1 MEGNSSGRQTDLD
14 STDRLPTLSEDT
26 LVELDRIRTSNGLDD
41 TAALE
46 QSLAQLREALGDETE
61 RSCQLETRLDNQ
73 EQAIARLQADFE
85 REAQQNSAAR
95 TSAETATS
103 QAQATRALVGKVQIA
118 LRSLHARIASL
129 ETYIA
134 GRPEGWREME
144 QALHSKSIRVAEAE
158 AQLAEKITLLAQE
171 LAADAGNPEPD
182 LDLPD
187 ADAPKTDLPDA
198 DAPKTDPPASE
209 AHDVEAHGTQVHPA
223 NMLTGD
229 DTLLEPLPSAD
240 VTSTLREA
248 LTESAPES
256 SDHDEPEIAAAA
268 GSSALVGGTPDTPI
282 AYSIDKDSITIGR
295 DPAADITIPI
305 ESVSRI
311 HAIVTREGN
320 EMIIE
325 DHASTN
331 GVFVNA
337 VRVQRKALAN
347 GDEVLLGDSQFRY
360 FGGEVHD

>member
-187 ADAPKTDLPDA
+187 ADAPKTDL
-198 DAPKTDPPASE
+198 
-209 AHDVEAHGTQVHPA
+209 HPA

>member
-182 LDLPD
+182 LD
-187 ADAPKTDLPDA
+187 
-198 DAPKTDPPASE
+198 PPASEAHDVE